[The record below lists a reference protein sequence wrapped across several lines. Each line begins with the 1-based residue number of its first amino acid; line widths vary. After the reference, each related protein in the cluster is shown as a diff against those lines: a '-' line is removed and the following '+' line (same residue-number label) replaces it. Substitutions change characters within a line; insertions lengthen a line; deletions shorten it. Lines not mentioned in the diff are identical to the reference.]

1 MIEFKD
7 VTKVYGKDV
16 VIEGLN
22 LNIPKG
28 SLVAL
33 IGESGCGKTTI
44 LKMINQLEGLTS
56 GDIQVD
62 GISVKEWD
70 KIALRRKIGY
80 VVQDKGLF
88 PHLNVR
94 ENITLLPNIL
104 KQDKEEVE
112 KRCREL
118 LELVNLNPD
127 SYMERYPTQLSGGEQ
142 QRVGVARALM
152 TNPEIILMDEPF
164 SALDPVTR
172 HELQNELLAIQD
184 KLKKTIVF
192 VTHDM
197 EEALKLA
204 DKICVLQCGKVLTYD
219 TPKNI
224 LNQTQSDYVKRFIGI
239 HEYYKKKVG
248 SREEGVS

>member
-7 VTKVYGKDV
+7 VTKAYGKDLI
-16 VIEGLN
+16 IEGFSLH
-22 LNIPKG
+22 IKKG
-28 SLVAL
+28 HLVVL

-44 LKMINQLEGLTS
+44 LKMINQLECVTS
-56 GDIQVD
+56 GDIKVD
-62 GISVKEWD
+62 GISVKDWD
-70 KIALRRKIGY
+70 RISLRRKIGY

-94 ENITLLPNIL
+94 ENIALLANVL
-104 KQDKEEVE
+104 KQDKKEIEE
-112 KRCREL
+112 RCQEL
-118 LELVNLNPD
+118 LKLVNLNPD
-127 SYMERYPTQLSGGEQ
+127 SYMERYPSQLSGGEQ

-172 HELQNELLAIQD
+172 HELQDELLQIQS

-197 EEALKLA
+197 DEALRLA
-204 DKICVLQCGKVLTYD
+204 NKICVLQGGKVLTYD

-224 LNQTQSDYVKRFIGI
+224 LNQSQCDYVKRFMGI
-239 HEYYKKKVG
+239 HEYYKGKAK
-248 SREEGVS
+248 SIQEGVG